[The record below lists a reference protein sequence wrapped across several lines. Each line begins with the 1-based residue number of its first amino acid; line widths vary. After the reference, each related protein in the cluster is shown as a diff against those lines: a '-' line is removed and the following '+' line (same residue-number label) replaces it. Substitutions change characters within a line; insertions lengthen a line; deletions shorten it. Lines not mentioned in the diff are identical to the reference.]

1 MHMGE
6 SASQPHPPDSSVDP
20 IKEPTTGLVDGSDKD
35 DLTTDVLHTDEGAAL
50 NVVEV
55 HTAKLVL
62 R

>member
-6 SASQPHPPDSSVDP
+6 LASQPHPPDSSVDP

-35 DLTTDVLHTDEGAAL
+35 DLTTDVLHTDEGASL

-55 HTAKLVL
+55 HTANLVM